1 MKNIYKKHNSFSNF
15 KLSKENKFFDLN
27 KIINILKLEIK
38 KEKNLFKKNIF
49 ENLVFDLSDN
59 KREKKIVFKLTPNVI
74 EEIKTIDEKEIANY
88 LYHRYRYEIFPQKK
102 ILDDFPPYLQIE
114 PTSIC
119 NYRCVF
125 CYQTDNKKHTCNYKL
140 K

>member
-59 KREKKIVFKLTPNVI
+59 KREKKIPNPKQRKWRKNKPRGCGGSFDALQHFSFRFCLT
-74 EEIKTIDEKEIANY
+74 EEDA
-88 LYHRYRYEIFPQKK
+88 L
-102 ILDDFPPYLQIE
+102 
-114 PTSIC
+114 
-119 NYRCVF
+119 
-125 CYQTDNKKHTCNYKL
+125 
-140 K
+140 